1 MSDYT
6 IVKHRDSLS
15 LAYRDPERGRVR
27 IALGTTDKGLA
38 EARARELW
46 QVRSRPESEY
56 VKDIWQAYVKDKA
69 VDKVD
74 VDPSGSTWKVLEPSF
89 GHQLA
94 EEISRDDCRAH
105 YEKRKKL
112 KRSDSTIRKEL
123 EMLRAALYFRYG
135 KGNGPKIWMPPPSKP
150 RSYHLTK
157 EKLTEFFNT
166 ISTPH
171 IRLFVALAIVT
182 GARMTAILEL
192 TWDRVDL
199 DLKIIDLNPQGRHET
214 NKRRSVVPIN
224 DRAYAELIRAKA
236 TATTEYVIEH
246 EGRAP
251 LASVKKAMAN
261 AARKAG
267 IPVSPHVLRHSAGVW
282 MAQADVPMQKIA
294 QYMGHTSP
302 KVTES
307 VYARYSPNFMKDA
320 SDALEF

>member
-1 MSDYT
+1 MPDYT

-56 VKDIWQAYVKDKA
+56 VRDVWQAYVKDKL

-94 EEISRDDCRAH
+94 LEISRDDCRAH

-123 EMLRAALYFRYG
+123 EMLRAALHFRFG
-135 KGNGPKIWMPPPSKP
+135 KGGGPTIWMPPPSKP
-150 RSYHLTK
+150 RSYYLTR
-157 EKLTEFFNT
+157 EKLTELFST
-166 ISTPH
+166 IDTPH

-192 TWDRVDL
+192 KWEQVHL
-199 DLKIIDLNPQGRHET
+199 DEKYIDLNPSGRHET

-224 DRAYAELIRAKA
+224 ERADKELRAAKA
-236 TATTEYVIEH
+236 VARTEYVIEH
-246 EGRAP
+246 EGKAP
-251 LASVKKAMAN
+251 LASVKKALAN
-261 AARKAG
+261 AARRSG
-267 IPVSPHVLRHSAGVW
+267 IPFSAHILRHSAGVW

-294 QYMGHTSP
+294 QYLGHTSTR
-302 KVTES
+302 VTES
-307 VYARYSPNFMKDA
+307 VYARYSPSFMKDA